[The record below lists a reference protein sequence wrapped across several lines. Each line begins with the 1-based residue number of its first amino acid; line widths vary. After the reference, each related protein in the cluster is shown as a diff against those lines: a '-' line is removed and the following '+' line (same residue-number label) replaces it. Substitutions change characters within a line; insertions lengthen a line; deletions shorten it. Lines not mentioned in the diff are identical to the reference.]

1 MSADAMKH
9 PIDKEAVYAQIVA
22 DTERLGIA
30 PFEPNAMAD
39 CLMTELEGQWD
50 HLPQSTRNL
59 LIGCVASLKKQHADG
74 VIAEHRA
81 FETVR
86 KLRHAGEGA

>member
-1 MSADAMKH
+1 MKS

-22 DTERLGIA
+22 DTERLGVK

-39 CLMTELEGQWD
+39 CLMAELEGQWD
-50 HLPQSTRNL
+50 RLPESTKEL
-59 LIGCVASLKKQHADG
+59 FAGCAASLKKHHADG

-81 FETVR
+81 FEMVR
-86 KLRHAGEGA
+86 KLRDSGEGR